1 MKFFGQLKHL
11 IEKIKHDVSFWTQYS
26 QFFQKT
32 MWFRLLVEIFA
43 QLALN
48 FVNSMLA
55 LLAIYFGCIEP
66 KDTKSNLTRKWA
78 FVKVLV
84 L

>member
-1 MKFFGQLKHL
+1 
-11 IEKIKHDVSFWTQYS
+11 
-26 QFFQKT
+26 